1 MLTNGWMLA
10 VEGVLKGYD
19 QMLNL
24 VLDDATEYLRGAR
37 RRTAETTTR
46 RTAKDSSNLTTFGW
60 VATCRSRRS
69 NDVDG
74 QKAKGGIDSVQ
85 GNCSHL
91 RVSARRDAGNR
102 QSIRACRRH
111 QLK

>member
-1 MLTNGWMLA
+1 MLTPGWMLA

-24 VLDDATEYLRGAR
+24 VLDDATEYLRGALR
-37 RRTAETTTR
+37 RKAEMKTR
-46 RTAKDSSNLTTFGW
+46 RIAEDSSKLTTVGW

-69 NDVDG
+69 HDVDG